1 MNLRALEA
9 FCAVYREES
18 FTGAAAR
25 LGLSQPT
32 VSSHVRNLEE
42 ELGARLFDRVGRRVQ
57 PTRAAR
63 LLFRHARRVLDL
75 SREMTEEIDRFLHGL
90 HGRLVAGASTIPGEY
105 WLPGRIGRF
114 HDLYPEIRVTVE
126 IHDSGAV
133 VDRVLDGRVE
143 LGVVGA
149 RLDREELAYRRLAAD
164 RLVLVAPPET
174 ERPAGGAVS
183 LDELRRLPFVLREQ
197 GSGTRLMFER
207 ALADRGLAPQ
217 DLRVVAELGSTT
229 AVKEAVKGGVGVSVL
244 SRLAVEDDLASGRV
258 RLFEMEELAGLE
270 RGFFAVTHRN
280 RAVSPLAHAF
290 LDFLPDEVPED

>member
-9 FCAVYREES
+9 FCAVYREGS
-18 FTGAAAR
+18 FTGAASD

-63 LLFRHARRVLDL
+63 LLFRHARRLLDL
-75 SREMTEEIDRFLHGL
+75 SREMTDEIDRFLHGL
-90 HGRLVAGASTIPGEY
+90 HGRLVAAASTIPGEY
-105 WLPGRIGRF
+105 WLPAQIGRF
-114 HDLYPEIRVTVE
+114 HELYPEIRVTVE

-133 VDRVLDGRVE
+133 VERVVDGRVE

-149 RLDREELAYRRLAAD
+149 RLNRDELSYRELAVD
-164 RLVLVAPPET
+164 RLVLVAPPRAEWL
-174 ERPAGGAVS
+174 AAGAVS

-197 GSGTRLMFER
+197 GSGTRFMFER
-207 ALADRGLAPQ
+207 ALAGRGLEPG

-229 AVKEAVKGGVGVSVL
+229 AVKEAVKAGVGVSVL
-244 SRLAVEDDLASGRV
+244 SRLAVEDDLAAGRV
-258 RLFEMEELAGLE
+258 RLVEMEDLPGLE
-270 RGFFAVTHRN
+270 RAFFAVTHRD

-290 LDFLPDEVPED
+290 LEFLPETAEN